1 MNRTFAAVSRRVL
14 CALLAAG
21 PLAACD
27 DDPSRPV
34 VPPLMGTPV
43 EPALARGDT
52 IGLQEAIRVVFSGP
66 VNPATAL
73 DPANF
78 VVINTCTGLRVPGA
92 LRLVGDTVVFSPAQ
106 ALPFLT
112 PLAIRVQNILDV
124 GGRGLGQPITFVRV
138 TEAPPVS
145 DLSWRR
151 LDSPTSDDIT
161 GISFVNDNVGFINTL
176 GGTVYRTTN
185 AGTTFAFRF
194 KDVNIS
200 GMFSIQALSADSVY
214 VAAADQ
220 RGSFPTFGLYRSVD
234 GGASF
239 QLVQT
244 VPEQL
249 TTLSLRRIG
258 TRVVG
263 VAGGIFT
270 ESGLYR
276 FDSQTPAAP
285 LTRATGTPP
294 FPLIFTD
301 ADMTPDTTKAIAT
314 FFEGLASEPF
324 VGPGAAYRS
333 TNSGRSYTPV
343 NFGGPVPT
351 LFGAGAVNNTSALAV
366 GDSSGVYRIDLTTG
380 AATRV
385 TQGIPQTAVDP
396 TGAVTTYTFT
406 RVRFAPDG
414 QVGYLV
420 GYRTLRRGGNVPD
433 EQVGVLFQTE
443 DGGTSWAQQ
452 GIQGA
457 AGNGLAFPPVFNV
470 QVRSATFAAV
480 AGNQGLIAARVG
492 TPAPVGA
499 CAFEPQPAEVR

>member
-1 MNRTFAAVSRRVL
+1 VNRTFAAVAGRVL
-14 CALLAAG
+14 CGLLAAQALG
-21 PLAACD
+21 ACD
-27 DDPSRPV
+27 DDPSRPD
-34 VPPLMGTPV
+34 VPPLTGTPV
-43 EPALARGDT
+43 TPALARGDT
-52 IGLQEAIRVVFSGP
+52 IRVQEAIRVAFNRP
-66 VNPATAL
+66 INPATAL

-124 GGRGLGQPITFVRV
+124 SGGGLAQPITFVRV
-138 TEAPPVS
+138 TERPPVS

-151 LDSPTSDDIT
+151 LDAPTADQIT
-161 GISFVNDNVGFINTL
+161 GISFATDDVGYINTF

-200 GMFSIQALSADSVY
+200 GMFSIQALTAESVY
-214 VAAADQ
+214 VASAEQ
-220 RGSFPTFGLYRSVD
+220 RGGFPSFGLYRSVN
-234 GGASF
+234 GAASF

-249 TTLSLRRIG
+249 STLELRRVG

-263 VAGGIFT
+263 VAGGFAN

-301 ADMTPDTTKAIAT
+301 ADMTPDTTRAIAT
-314 FFEGLASEPF
+314 FFDGVATGL
-324 VGPGAAYRS
+324 PGAAYRS

-343 NFGGPVPT
+343 TFGTPVPT
-351 LFGAGAVNNTSALAV
+351 LFGAGAVSNTSAFVV
-366 GDSSGVYRIDLTTG
+366 GDSSTVFRVDLTTG
-380 AATRV
+380 ATSRV
-385 TQGIPQTAVDP
+385 TQGIPQTTVDAASG
-396 TGAVTTYTFT
+396 TVTTYTFT

-414 QVGYLV
+414 QTGYIVGYLTQNF
-420 GYRTLRRGGNVPD
+420 RDAPD
-433 EQVGVLFQTE
+433 QQVGVLFQTTN
-443 DGGTSWAQQ
+443 GGTSWTRQ

-480 AGNQGLIAARVG
+480 AGNDGLVAARIG
-492 TPAPVGA
+492 TPAPTGA
-499 CAFEPQPAEVR
+499 CAFQPQPAEVR